1 MTDHA
6 PTTER
11 ATSERAGA
19 PAPGWLPWLTAAL
32 VAASA
37 LALYLPTL
45 DGGLLYDDITLVREA
60 PTTRSLGAAFGAFL
74 EPMFGYQD
82 GAEVARG
89 IWRPLNVVW
98 LALGGALSG
107 EDSVAGHHVVSI
119 LTHVAAAVALARLL
133 ALLLR
138 TRTDVGGA
146 NAEVLAGALALLFT
160 VHPASVEA
168 VAWISAV
175 NDPLWA
181 LFGFLALASYER
193 AALAGRRPFA
203 ALALVFAALLAK
215 ESAVVLLAL
224 ALLLDWSGGRLG
236 GLGGAARRAAWLAA
250 PIALWFALR
259 TVVFEEAAGGLLRR
273 SGDYGLGSAL
283 REITLRV
290 ELAGGFVLNALWP
303 TDPEVFRPIH
313 PTPPEASTAV
323 RDGLLVIAVVV
334 GATVALARRPRTRT
348 AAAGLVGFVAVVS
361 PFVLL
366 PDRAGHFPLSD
377 RYLYGALGMLAVV
390 AAMLG
395 ARAAGPRITA
405 AAAVALALPALL
417 TARGE
422 LPQYESRVAF
432 QRQAVLDAPDCPNVR
447 WATGNALL
455 EEYLRT
461 EDISL
466 LEEAYV
472 HHMVSLRLGKVY
484 GDEDELHD
492 PTKPVSEVLSPL
504 FVSLNGPA
512 RGELPEDPTVF
523 VTVEDRYQATLG
535 QIQAEILRTAR
546 TDERDYELVLARI
559 DQALQL
565 WSQVPGYRRRGDLAS
580 LRIQVLQRMGRMD
593 EVEAELAA
601 SIADRGDASARD
613 LSRLA
618 ELRFL
623 EGDAGAA
630 KAALERAVLL
640 EPDDANLWTRLS
652 IAAMETLQM
661 DRAVQAIERAYELTR
676 GRDTDVLVQRSVV
689 DLERARTSDALGWVD
704 RALEIDPGN
713 GPALRQRAKIRLVLQ
728 DYEAA
733 LRDLQEAA
741 RALPE
746 DFFVHYNLAVLM
758 LAQDPGESVTPDVRD
773 EWRVGVRD
781 VVIRA
786 YLLADPRG
794 REQLLLQEQ
803 LEGLIG
809 PDPDAALQL
818 AATLDA
824 QNRSLLALHWRGVA
838 VEHAGEWSE
847 AERHRK
853 LPPALVKIGTA
864 RRAAGRFDS
873 ALEALREAARIAPD
887 HFPARLELGMLLYE
901 REQRSA
907 ARPHLEAALEMLPR
921 AGVRP
926 AMKAAVEDT
935 LRRRLASIDG
945 EGD

>member
-1 MTDHA
+1 LTDHA
-6 PTTER
+6 PTIER
-11 ATSERAGA
+11 GA
-19 PAPGWLPWLTAAL
+19 PAPAWLPWLTAAFL
-32 VAASA
+32 AACA

-60 PTTRSLGAAFGAFL
+60 PATRSLGAALAAFL

-107 EDSVAGHHVVSI
+107 EDSFAGHHLVSI

-138 TRTDVGGA
+138 TRTGVGPV
-146 NAEVLAGALALLFT
+146 NAEGLAGALALLFT

-203 ALALVFAALLAK
+203 ALALMFVALLAK
-215 ESAVVLLAL
+215 ESAVVLFGL
-224 ALLLDWSGGRLG
+224 ALLLDWSAGRLG
-236 GLGGAARRAAWLAA
+236 GVRGALRRAAWLAA

-273 SGDYGLGSAL
+273 SGDYGLASTL

-290 ELAGGFVLNALWP
+290 ELAGGFALNALWP
-303 TDPEVFRPIH
+303 ADPEVFRPIH
-313 PTPPEASTAV
+313 PTPPEGSSAI
-323 RDGLLVIAVVV
+323 RDGLLVLAVAA
-334 GATVALARRPRTRT
+334 GTVAALALRPRTRT
-348 AAAGLVGFVAVVS
+348 AAAALVGFFAVVS

-377 RYLYGALGMLAVV
+377 RYLYGALGMLAI
-390 AAMLG
+390 AAAVLGSRAIG
-395 ARAAGPRITA
+395 ARAT
-405 AAAVALALPALL
+405 AAVAALLAVPAFL

-466 LEEAYV
+466 LEAAYV

-492 PTKPVSEVLSPL
+492 PTKPASEVLSPL

-523 VTVEDRYQATLG
+523 LTVEDRYQATLG

-546 TDERDYELVLARI
+546 TDEKDYELVLARI

-593 EVEAELAA
+593 ELEAELAA

-618 ELRFL
+618 ALRSM

-640 EPDDANLWTRLS
+640 EPDDAGMWTRLS
-652 IAAMETLQM
+652 IAALETRQV
-661 DRAVQAIERAYELTR
+661 DRAAEAIERAYELSR

-713 GPALRQRAKIRLVLQ
+713 GLALRQRAKIRLVLQ
-728 DYEAA
+728 DFEGA

-746 DFFVHYNLAVLM
+746 DFFVHYNLAALM
-758 LAQDPGESVTPDVRD
+758 LGQDPGESVTPDVRD
-773 EWRVGVRD
+773 EWRIGVRD

-794 REQLLLQEQ
+794 REQLLLQER

-824 QNRSLLALHWRGVA
+824 QNRSLLALHWRVVA
-838 VEHAGEWSE
+838 VELAGEWTE
-847 AERHRK
+847 AERRRK

-864 RRAAGRFDS
+864 RRAAERFQS
-873 ALEALREAARIAPD
+873 ALEALGEAARIAPD

-901 REQRSA
+901 RGRPAA
-907 ARPHLEAALEMLPR
+907 ARPHLEAALEMLPG
-921 AGVRP
+921 APLRP
-926 AMKAAVEDT
+926 GARAAVEDT
-935 LRRRLASIDG
+935 LRRRLAAIDG
-945 EGD
+945 DGE